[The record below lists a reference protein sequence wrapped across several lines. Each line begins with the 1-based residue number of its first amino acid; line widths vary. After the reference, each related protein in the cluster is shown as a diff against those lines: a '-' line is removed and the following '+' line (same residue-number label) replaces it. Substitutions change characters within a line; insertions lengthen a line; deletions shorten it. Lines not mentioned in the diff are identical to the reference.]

1 MKRLLILSVAFLMLF
16 QICSLAQNVGIND
29 DGSLPDNSAMLHIK
43 SSSKGLLIP
52 RMTQT
57 ERDAIVNPV
66 DGLLIFQTNGI
77 YGFYFYKSDLMSW
90 IPLLKNQE
98 LDPFFYSTFD
108 LSGVS
113 TGDLLKFDGTKYI
126 KFTPNYLTSYT
137 ETDPIF
143 GAWNKS
149 TGISITKSQ
158 ISDFPTNATTTTD
171 GLMRSTD
178 KIKLDAQATGTA
190 IGQMQYWNGTT
201 WVTVAAGIN
210 GQILKYKNGVPTW
223 SDASV
228 NELSIGDNY
237 QGGIIA
243 YFLQSGDPGYDAY
256 IRHGIIAAPTDQ
268 SSGCEWGCF
277 NAYISGDAGTALGT
291 GAENTM
297 IIVEACFNMGLSA
310 PAAFLCNDLVL
321 NGFSDWY
328 LPSKDELNKLYLNR
342 TAIGGFSGSN
352 YWSSSEYSSV
362 TVWQQSFNNGL
373 QGDYSKY
380 STNRIRAVRFF

>member
-1 MKRLLILSVAFLMLF
+1 MRIIAIIPVAFLLLIQMRT
-16 QICSLAQNVGIND
+16 LAQNVGIND
-29 DGSLPDNSAMLHIK
+29 DGSQPNNSAMLDVK
-43 SSSKGLLIP
+43 STNKGILIP
-52 RMTQT
+52 RLT
-57 ERDAIVNPV
+57 ETARNAIVNPA
-66 DGLLIFQTNGI
+66 DGLLIYQTNGI
-77 YGFYFYKSDLMSW
+77 YGFYFYKSDLMAW

-98 LDPFFYSTFD
+98 SDPYFNATFD

-137 ETDPIF
+137 ETDPVF
-143 GAWNKS
+143 GVWNKS

-158 ISDFPTNATTTTD
+158 ISDFPTNATTTTN
-171 GLMRSTD
+171 GFMSSAD
-178 KIKLDAQATGTA
+178 KTKLDAQATGTA
-190 IGQMQYWNGTT
+190 TGQMLYWNGTS
-201 WVTVAAGIN
+201 WSTVAAGLN
-210 GQILKYKNGVPTW
+210 GQVLKYKNGVPTW
-223 SDASV
+223 VDG
-228 NELSIGDNY
+228 NINDLSIGDSY

-243 YFLQSGDPGYDAY
+243 YILQSGDPGYDANV
-256 IRHGIIAAPTDQ
+256 RHGIIAAPTDQ

-277 NAYISGDAGTALGT
+277 NTDTPGAAGTALGT
-291 GAENTM
+291 GALNTLV
-297 IIVEACFNMGLSA
+297 IVEACFNMGLSG

-342 TAIGGFSGSN
+342 TAIGGFTGSN

-373 QGDYSKY
+373 QGYYDKH
-380 STNRIRAVRFF
+380 STNRVRAVRSF